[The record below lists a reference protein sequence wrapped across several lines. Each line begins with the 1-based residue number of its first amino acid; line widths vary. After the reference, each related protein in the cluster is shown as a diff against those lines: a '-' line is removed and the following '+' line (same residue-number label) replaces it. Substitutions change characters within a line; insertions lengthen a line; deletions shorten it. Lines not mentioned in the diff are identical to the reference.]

1 MSEEKT
7 VEDVSKEDVSR
18 ETTLLDTA
26 MDTPP
31 PSEKKEETTSERP
44 PWLHEKF
51 GKPEDLAKAYDELSS
66 KISAKETDYR
76 ARFEKEL
83 ETKLN
88 ESRPAKPSDYKINEE
103 TQKLLDMG
111 AVPDNKLINWWAEPA
126 HKKGMN
132 HEQFNEGINM
142 YLEQISEIIPTV
154 EDEKKKLGENAD
166 ARIESVS
173 LFANKY
179 FDENTLPIVQSVA
192 STADGIKMLEYIQEK
207 SKDMQISS
215 NDSVTSVT
223 NEDELKQLM
232 LSEEYWNRSKRN
244 PEVVKKVEDG
254 YKRLYK

>member
-7 VEDVSKEDVSR
+7 VEDVTKEEVSR

-31 PSEKKEETTSERP
+31 PSEAKEETTSERP

-51 GKPEDLAKAYDELSS
+51 GKPEDLAKAYDELST
-66 KISAKETDYR
+66 KISDKEETYR
-76 ARFEKEL
+76 ERFKKEL
-83 ETKLN
+83 KQRLDER
-88 ESRPAKPSDYKINEE
+88 RPAKPGDYKIHEDAQN
-103 TQKLLDMG
+103 LLDMG
-111 AVPDNKLINWWAEPA
+111 AVPDNKFINWWAEHA
-126 HKKGMN
+126 HKQGMN

-142 YLEQISEIIPTV
+142 YIEQVSEIIPTV
-154 EDEKKKLGENAD
+154 EGEKKKLGENAD

-179 FDENTLPIVQSVA
+179 FDEQTLPIVQSLA
-192 STADGIKMLEYIQEK
+192 TTADGIKMLEFIQEK
-207 SKDMQISS
+207 SKDMSISS

-244 PEVVKKVEDG
+244 PEIVKKVEDG

>member
-1 MSEEKT
+1 MVEEVATQETQETKT
-7 VEDVSKEDVSR
+7 QEKPEYVPEKFWNKDLNEVNVEELSASYNS
-18 ETTLLDTA
+18 L
-26 MDTPP
+26 
-31 PSEKKEETTSERP
+31 EKKLGART
-44 PWLHEKF
+44 
-51 GKPEDLAKAYDELSS
+51 DELS
-66 KISAKETDYR
+66 KQVREDI
-76 ARFEKEL
+76 EKEKRAKVPENYEITKPEL
-83 ETKLN
+83 EEGVDVDINADMPLLQWWQKT
-88 ESRPAKPSDYKINEE
+88 AKDNGL
-103 TQKLLDMG
+103 TQ
-111 AVPDNKLINWWAEPA
+111 
-126 HKKGMN
+126 
-132 HEQFNEGINM
+132 EQFNEGINM

-154 EDEKKKLGENAD
+154 DGEKKKLGENAD